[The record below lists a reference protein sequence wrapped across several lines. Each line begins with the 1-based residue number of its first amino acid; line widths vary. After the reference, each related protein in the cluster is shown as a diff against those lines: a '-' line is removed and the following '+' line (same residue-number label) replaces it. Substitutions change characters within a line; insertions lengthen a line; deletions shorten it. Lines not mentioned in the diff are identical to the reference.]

1 METKRLFTVTIMS
14 PITEITIQLYII
26 GESIFDASSRVQK
39 DIERIEKLHE
49 TGLELLE
56 REKMFVG
63 KRIIGIQE
71 MSNNEEKSKNN
82 YLMV

>member
-14 PITEITIQLYII
+14 PITELTIQLYII

-39 DIERIEKLHE
+39 EIDRIDELSGKCEKLS
-49 TGLELLE
+49 E
-56 REKMFVG
+56 REKMFAL
-63 KRIIGIQE
+63 KRIIAVQE
-71 MSNNEEKSKNN
+71 MSNNEEKAKNN